1 MKDEPIQ
8 YLVKVGRDSHKSKG
22 VFLLDAEETK
32 SLNKQY
38 DSGKKCGKESK
49 SLLAQAYVS
58 NPLLLDLGNKFDFR
72 VYMLIASTN
81 PLIVYYHDGFIK
93 TSLLPY
99 QKSSHQVTIIEIFYV
114 N

>member
-1 MKDEPIQ
+1 MREEPIQ
-8 YLVKVGRDSHKSKG
+8 YLVKVGRNSHKAQG
-22 VFLLDAEETK
+22 VFLLDTEETK
-32 SLNKQY
+32 SLNGQY
-38 DSGKKCGKESK
+38 DFGKKCGTEKK

-93 TSLLPY
+93 TSLIPY
-99 QKSSHQVTIIEIFYV
+99 QKSSAQVNYYIGV
-114 N
+114 HS